1 MYHNYQQYIFYHIV
15 TIKSIYCTIILK
27 YATYCDIINLYVR
40 MFFIAG
46 LKLFVDSVEAEQ
58 FTTEKKNV
66 AFIRKAELKV
76 VCLIDR

>member
-1 MYHNYQQYIFYHIV
+1 
-15 TIKSIYCTIILK
+15 
-27 YATYCDIINLYVR
+27 